1 MPQASGE
8 ATRRPTPDAGS
19 PPKAHCDLCLSTI
32 AEGRTERLVQGER
45 YAFCCPGCAQVF
57 EILGSE
63 EARRL
68 GPGFK
73 RGGGEGELPPGP
85 YLEVWLKVEG
95 IACGSC
101 APLVEGLL
109 QQREGV
115 VKAVVEPVSET
126 AQVLYAPSRVSKDG
140 LREHLGRYGYG
151 AREVDQLDDDQPG
164 IHEALRLVLAF
175 VLGANAMMNAM
186 VMYAAFARDNGTNWF
201 ADLIFEQRIYDPNP
215 MPGTI
220 RNAFTV
226 VTGLTAI
233 PVLLYCGWPILVNG
247 WRRLRLGSPNVDTL
261 VGFGAVMA
269 FVVSLYTAL
278 VLHAH
283 HVYFDTASML
293 VALLVIGRAFEGG
306 AKRKASR
313 AISGLLRLGAKAA
326 EKLVDGTWREVDL
339 GAIRPGDRLRVK
351 LGERIPVD
359 GEVLAGEGWV
369 DASTLT
375 GEPRPVA
382 VTPGGTVLAGSL
394 LTQGTLELRA
404 DKVGADTLLSQIVA
418 RVRQTLLA
426 KAPLQQLADRIAA
439 GFMPIVLAA
448 ALLAGLMAFARHTT
462 GAQALMAG
470 VAVLVVACPCA
481 LGIATPMV
489 LLAAVSEC
497 AKRGLLLRGGE
508 VLERAPQLKAIVFDK
523 TGTLTT
529 GQLELRGVRLQG
541 MPEDEALA
549 LAAALE
555 EVSTHPLAAVL
566 YREGAARARA
576 AGRELPALED
586 LAVRPGLGVEGRL
599 QGQAVRI
606 GRPAWLQELGVLAP
620 EAWRSGDGL
629 EGSLVM
635 LAVGDRAAALW
646 GLGDAVRADAAVA
659 VRALKRQGVQPWLV
673 SGDRLEACLPVAAAV
688 GIDPA
693 CVVGGA
699 LPAEKA
705 DRLAVLQA
713 QLGPTAMVGDG
724 INDAVA
730 LSQSDLGIALG
741 SGASVALE
749 SASVVLVHR
758 DLRRIPLFLKVA
770 RLSVKRIR
778 QNLFWAFAYN
788 AVLIPL
794 AVAGWVHPILAAGA
808 MMASSLSVILN
819 SGRKLGLEAKRRDL
833 EHEGHDPL
841 AA

>member
-1 MPQASGE
+1 M
-8 ATRRPTPDAGS
+8 S
-19 PPKAHCDLCLSTI
+19 PI
-32 AEGRTERLVQGER
+32 AEGRAKRVMQGE
-45 YAFCCPGCAQVF
+45 AFEFCCPGCAQVF
-57 EILGSE
+57 EILGPE
-63 EARRL
+63 EAKRQGPSFKKGD
-68 GPGFK
+68 GPGD
-73 RGGGEGELPPGP
+73 GSELPPGP
-85 YLEVWLKVEG
+85 YLEVWMKVEG

-109 QQREGV
+109 QARDGV

-140 LREHLGRYGYG
+140 LREHLARYGYG
-151 AREVDQLDDDQPG
+151 SKEVDHLDDEPPSLHQ
-164 IHEALRLVLAF
+164 ALRLVLAF

-201 ADLIFEQRIYDPNP
+201 ADLIFEQRIYNADP
-215 MPGTI
+215 MPGAV
-220 RNAFTV
+220 RNAFTL
-226 VTGLTAI
+226 VTGLTAV

-293 VALLVIGRAFEGG
+293 VALLVIGRSLEGG

-313 AISGLLRLGAKAA
+313 AISGLLRLGAKGA
-326 EKLVDGTWREVDL
+326 EKLVDGEWREADL
-339 GAIRPGDRLRVK
+339 ATVRPGDRLRVK

-359 GEVLAGEGWV
+359 GRVLSGTGWV

-375 GEPRPVA
+375 GEPRPVEA
-382 VTPGGTVLAGSL
+382 GPGAAVLAGSL
-394 LTQGTLELRA
+394 LTQGTLELEA
-404 DKVGADTLLSQIVA
+404 EKVGSDTLLSQVVA
-418 RVRQTLLA
+418 RVRQTFAA

-439 GFMPIVLAA
+439 AFMPIVLAA
-448 ALLAGLMAFARHTT
+448 ALLGGLLAFAHHETA
-462 GAQALMAG
+462 AQALMAG

-497 AKRGLLLRGGE
+497 AKRGVLLRGSE

-529 GQLELRGVRLQG
+529 GHLELHGARFDGV
-541 MPEDEALA
+541 PEEEALA

-555 EVSTHPLAAVL
+555 EVSTHPLAERL

-576 AGRELPALED
+576 SGLALPEAED
-586 LAVRPGLGVEGRL
+586 RVVHPGLGVEGVWK
-599 QGQAVRI
+599 GQPLRI
-606 GRPAWLQELGVLAP
+606 GRPSWLKELGVTAP
-620 EAWRSGDGL
+620 EAWWSGDGL

-635 LAVGDRAAALW
+635 LSAGDRAIALW
-646 GLGDAVRADAAVA
+646 GLGDAVRPDAAIA
-659 VRALKRQGVQPWLV
+659 VRALKRMGIQPWLV
-673 SGDRLEACLPVAAAV
+673 SGDRLESCLAVAASV
-688 GIDPA
+688 GIEPA
-693 CVVGGA
+693 CVVAGA
-699 LPAEKA
+699 MPGAKA
-705 DRLAVLQA
+705 DKLAELQRS
-713 QLGPTAMVGDG
+713 LGPTAMVGDG
-724 INDAVA
+724 VNDAVA

-758 DLRRIPLFLKVA
+758 DLRRIPLFFKLA

-794 AVAGWVHPILAAGA
+794 AVAGWVHPILAAAA

-833 EHEGHDPL
+833 EHEGHEPV
-841 AA
+841 AV